1 MHILD
6 SDIFYIKL
14 SCYFFSNFF
23 VIILVGMQKPLL
35 WSGEKTS
42 GLSVAYYYK
51 FWYLS
56 ESRVSGGY
64 QITRKFF
71 YLSVLLKCRKF
82 FSWAYIQV

>member
-6 SDIFYIKL
+6 SNIFYIKL

-51 FWYLS
+51 F
-56 ESRVSGGY
+56 
-64 QITRKFF
+64 
-71 YLSVLLKCRKF
+71 
-82 FSWAYIQV
+82 